1 MDRPLAERQISLG
14 RRLTYPPNQS
24 NLATLT
30 METPMT
36 DLSLYE
42 RLGGEDKIRQI
53 ATSIFDNHTRNKA
66 VNARYAQSN
75 RDEVIRLVT
84 EFVCAG
90 TGGPQTYTGKDMIAA
105 HKGMNIN
112 EQEYVAVLDDILE
125 ALNANEV
132 GQREQEE
139 LLMIAYSLRGEI
151 LHV

>member
-1 MDRPLAERQISLG
+1 
-14 RRLTYPPNQS
+14 
-24 NLATLT
+24 
-30 METPMT
+30 MEMMMSEA
-36 DLSLYE
+36 SLYE

-53 ATSIFDNHTRNKA
+53 ATSILDNHLKNNA
-66 VNARYAQSN
+66 VNTRYAN
-75 RDEVIRLVT
+75 RDRNEVIRLVT

-90 TGGPQTYTGKDMIAA
+90 TGGPQTYTGKDMLKA

-125 ALNANEV
+125 ALNSNSV

-139 LLMIAYSLRGEI
+139 FLMIAYSLRGEI